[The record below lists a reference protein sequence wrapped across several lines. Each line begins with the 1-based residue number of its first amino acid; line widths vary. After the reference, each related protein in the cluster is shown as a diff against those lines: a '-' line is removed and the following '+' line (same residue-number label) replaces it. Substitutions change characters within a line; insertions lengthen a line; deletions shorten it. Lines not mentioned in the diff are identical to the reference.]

1 MIAFSEYSNEIFSF
15 LKFHHSVLPLVSFPF
30 IHRNRVF
37 ALVGQTQRAR
47 KQRANSIKPALSN
60 RNRSRSLPWMRRG
73 GAVRLR
79 LIPDFLF
86 NRAPN
91 RPRQLLF
98 PYFSLFP
105 FQSSIPPP
113 PPLPLLAC
121 HALASHDPFV
131 SKHIGLM
138 TCKQNL
144 PYAQTNLER
153 RPIITENTLSL
164 PTWLSLDSAET
175 KSENNR
181 NA

>member
-113 PPLPLLAC
+113 PSSPPPRLPRLGQPRSTRFQAC
-121 HALASHDPFV
+121 RLND
-131 SKHIGLM
+131 L
-138 TCKQNL
+138 
-144 PYAQTNLER
+144 QTKPSVRPDLER
-153 RPIITENTLSL
+153 RPIIQRIL
-164 PTWLSLDSAET
+164 
-175 KSENNR
+175 
-181 NA
+181 